1 MLPDEI
7 LLKIFGFFVNK
18 DKNGF
23 QENGTEGWQTLV
35 HVCQR
40 WRSVVFGSPRRLDL
54 ALVCTG
60 KSRLREKLDVWPD
73 FPLIFHGG
81 VDTRK
86 DVDNIVAV
94 LERSDRVKDFS
105 LSVLNSSP
113 WKKVMAVMRR
123 PFPEL
128 TRLKLDWF
136 GHLLEFTGYD
146 EQAPVLPK
154 SLLGASAPRLQ
165 YLSLCCFPFPSITDL
180 LLSTTHLV
188 DLDLCMPRSGD
199 FSSGYFSPE
208 ELATSLSSLNSLE
221 SLSLV
226 FHSFRC
232 RNKRESRCPSPA
244 TRSVLP
250 VLTCLLFQ
258 GASEFLDKLMAHI
271 DAPQINNLTIILF
284 EQSAFDTPQF
294 SQFISRTPT
303 LKALEKARVDFYN
316 DTATVDFSSRT
327 SGHVEL
333 KLKILYTTL
342 YEQVSSLGHACTSCL
357 PPLSALENLYVY
369 EVPDPEEWRDP
380 VETWLGLLRP
390 FAAVK
395 NLYLSEEAMP
405 CIVPALHELDEG
417 GMTEVLP
424 VLQEIFLEQLQPSGS
439 SKEGI
444 RKVSAT
450 RQATNHPIA
459 VTHWKNK
466 RYDSDSDSD

>member
-7 LLKIFGFFVNK
+7 LPKIFGFFVNK

-40 WRSVVFGSPRRLDL
+40 WRSVVFGSPRRLDS

-81 VDTRK
+81 VDTRN

-105 LSVLNSSP
+105 LSVLNSSS

-165 YLSLCCFPFPSITDL
+165 YLSLCCFPFPGITDL

-188 DLDLCMPRSGD
+188 DLDLCMPHCGD

-208 ELATSLSSLNSLE
+208 ELATSLSSLTSLE

-226 FHSFRC
+226 FHSF
-232 RNKRESRCPSPA
+232 
-244 TRSVLP
+244 
-250 VLTCLLFQ
+250 
-258 GASEFLDKLMAHI
+258 
-271 DAPQINNLTIILF
+271 
-284 EQSAFDTPQF
+284 
-294 SQFISRTPT
+294 
-303 LKALEKARVDFYN
+303 
-316 DTATVDFSSRT
+316 
-327 SGHVEL
+327 
-333 KLKILYTTL
+333 
-342 YEQVSSLGHACTSCL
+342 
-357 PPLSALENLYVY
+357 
-369 EVPDPEEWRDP
+369 
-380 VETWLGLLRP
+380 
-390 FAAVK
+390 
-395 NLYLSEEAMP
+395 
-405 CIVPALHELDEG
+405 
-417 GMTEVLP
+417 
-424 VLQEIFLEQLQPSGS
+424 
-439 SKEGI
+439 
-444 RKVSAT
+444 
-450 RQATNHPIA
+450 
-459 VTHWKNK
+459 
-466 RYDSDSDSD
+466 